1 MKLGPV
7 YTLATKSNSTWS
19 ILSNTT
25 KRTDVERTLFGR
37 HSSDKNHPLSTVN
50 RAGDNSLSTKERQK
64 SDIVEVDIVEFNFV
78 DFDFV
83 DFDNV
88 QFDFVAVCTGP
99 YTALTQYVNS

>member
-1 MKLGPV
+1 M
-7 YTLATKSNSTWS
+7 
-19 ILSNTT
+19 
-25 KRTDVERTLFGR
+25 
-37 HSSDKNHPLSTVN
+37 
-50 RAGDNSLSTKERQK
+50 

-88 QFDFVAVCTGP
+88 KFDFVAVCTGP

>member
-1 MKLGPV
+1 MLKGRYLGDI
-7 YTLATKSNSTWS
+7 LATKIIRFRQSTEPAT
-19 ILSNTT
+19 I
-25 KRTDVERTLFGR
+25 RF
-37 HSSDKNHPLSTVN
+37 
-50 RAGDNSLSTKERQK
+50 RQK